1 MHTQACQTQ
10 CMQYI
15 SKWPHEV
22 SVLPLR
28 ILFPDTAKESS
39 FHLLSSGLPWVS
51 QLTTYTAAGQV
62 DSWTKLPGRPRLEPV
77 PQVSPNA
84 LYSQGTQRNSKVRTT
99 ALNGRRK
106 KMVGRYDD
114 WNWKP
119 LARHQGSWNPN
130 LLISSAQLL
139 LLWIY
144 SQ

>member
-1 MHTQACQTQ
+1 MHTQACQTR

-28 ILFPDTAKESS
+28 FLFPDTAKESS
-39 FHLLSSGLPWVS
+39 FHLFSSGLPWVS
-51 QLTTYTAAGQV
+51 RNDYAHSYRPGQLLVQ
-62 DSWTKLPGRPRLEPV
+62 LPGRPRLEHA

-119 LARHQGSWNPN
+119 LARHQGSWKPN